1 MAAKPCVALTNTCGR
16 GLDVIDSELKETM
29 EAGLENLAFWAGM
42 RKQKP
47 NIPLLKEAVEELCHM
62 MQQKTA
68 GQRRDKP
75 QDVPFEALPRLK
87 MTILCEAA
95 ALVLSGALDS
105 LEEANNE
112 DI

>member
-1 MAAKPCVALTNTCGR
+1 MQRRRLKI
-16 GLDVIDSELKETM
+16 IDQETR
-29 EAGLENLAFWAGM
+29 ETTESGLENLVFWAGM
-42 RKQKP
+42 HKQKP

-95 ALVLSGALDS
+95 ALVLSGALDR
-105 LEEANNE
+105 LEEVE
-112 DI
+112 RDG